1 MRIIS
6 GKYRGLNLAEFK
18 GDDIRPTADRVK
30 ESLFNIIYTKVA
42 NSCVLDACCGS
53 GNLGMECLSRG
64 AKYVHFNDISRAS
77 IDVLKKNLAKLKGG
91 EEYLI
96 TVSDYLTCLKSTKL
110 KYDLIFL
117 DPPYRF
123 DFGETA
129 LKTIKERELLLDGGL
144 VIYEWDKP
152 LNINVDGVEK
162 TDERKYGKTYLN
174 FFEVTHK

>member
-30 ESLFNIIYTKVA
+30 ESLFNIIYNKVA
-42 NSCVLDACCGS
+42 GSCVLDAFCGS
-53 GNLGMECLSRG
+53 GNLGLECLSRG
-64 AKYVHFNDISRAS
+64 ASKVHFNDISKDS
-77 IDVLKKNLAKLKGG
+77 VGVLKKNVAKLKGG
-91 EEYLI
+91 EDYVI
-96 TVSDYLTCLKSTKL
+96 TISDYLTCLNATKL
-110 KYDLIFL
+110 CYDLIFL

-129 LKTIKERELLLDGGL
+129 LKTIKDRQLLNEGGL

-152 LNINVDGVEK
+152 LNLSLDGVLK
-162 TDERKYGKTYLN
+162 VDERKYGKTYLN
-174 FFEVTHK
+174 FFEMEHK